1 MVTLAWR
8 MLRRRPTAAVA
19 TFVAMWFGVA
29 VVTACGVLLESGLR
43 YHGVA
48 QRYAASTVL
57 VATGD
62 VRVVHGHGDNREV
75 EHSALPTR
83 GGVDASVV
91 TRAAALPGV
100 QTAVG
105 DVATPAQVLP
115 AGGATGVAA
124 QVHPWAA
131 RVLAPFTLRS
141 GRAPGDGEAVLDSAT
156 AARIGARPGSSVRV
170 MLPGGMRPFVV
181 SGVAATTGAAPA
193 DRTVFVT
200 MPSGPRVDVVG
211 VIGAPGTSAKA
222 LARAVDGLLP
232 HPARDADGAFP
243 RVYTGPDRGLVETP
257 DVAEG
262 RELAI
267 ALPSVFGGC
276 TLFIAALVIAG
287 TVGLSVQQRHRDV
300 ALLRAVGATP
310 RQVRRMVVRESAML
324 AVLAGASGVWAGF
337 AGVTWLRDQ
346 FVHRGITPASFTVH
360 VSWLPPLVAAA
371 SALVIAV
378 GAAWIASLRVS
389 RIRPTEAL
397 VESAVERRGGGWLRG
412 LLGLGAL
419 AGGLVLAITAAGL
432 RGDNAAGLAIGVLA
446 TLVTAVWL
454 IAPWLNR
461 AAAAVAGVAMRALGV
476 TGRLAAANAAA
487 SARRLAP
494 VLSALV
500 LAVGF
505 AGSLWFLQT
514 SVAHRATQQSQAGLR
529 ADYVVTAPSGLPAA
543 VVGGLRQVP
552 GVQAVTGVVRST
564 ILDRNDAGERYTA
577 QGIDG
582 PYRTFDLG
590 VTSGSLADLRPGA
603 VAIDRLTADAVHAR
617 VGDEFRAWYPD
628 GTPAVLRVAAVYS
641 RGLGFAAVTLP
652 AQALTP
658 HTSGLDTVAFVSAAP
673 SARAGVQRT
682 LDRLAPG
689 ASVLDR
695 GHYQTALDT
704 ELAHNAWSNQVVV
717 GVLLVYVVIAA
728 VNTLAMAATGRRRE
742 LAVLRLTGTTRKQIL
757 RMVRFEQTL
766 LLSLGL
772 VVGGAVAAAT
782 LLPLVKAATGTATPY
797 LPLAGWAGVLGGTVL
812 LGSLATLVPV
822 RRILRINPVEA
833 IGIRE

>member
-8 MLRRRPTAAVA
+8 MLRQRPTSALA
-19 TFVAMWFGVA
+19 TFVALWFGAA

-43 YHGVA
+43 YHGAV

-57 VATGD
+57 VAAD
-62 VRVVHGHGDNREV
+62 DLRDVHGHGDNREV
-75 EHSALPTR
+75 EHSPLPVR

-105 DVATPAQVLP
+105 DVATPARVLP
-115 AGGATGVAA
+115 AGGTSGVAA

-131 RVLAPFTLRS
+131 RVLAPFTLRAGQAPS
-141 GRAPGDGEAVLDSAT
+141 GGEAVLDTAT
-156 AARIGARPGSSVRV
+156 AARIGAHPGSSVRV
-170 MLPGGMRPFVV
+170 MLPGGVRPFVV
-181 SGVAATTGAAPA
+181 SGIAATTGAAPA

-200 MPSGPRVDVVG
+200 MPLGQRVDVVG
-211 VIGAPGTSAKA
+211 VIGVPGTSPKA
-222 LARAVDGLLP
+222 LARAVDRLLP
-232 HPARDADGAFP
+232 HPAQDADGAFP
-243 RVYTGPDRGLVETP
+243 RVYTGADRGLVEAP

-262 RELAI
+262 RALAI
-267 ALPSVFGGC
+267 TLPSVFGGC

-310 RQVRRMVVRESAML
+310 RQVRRMVVRESAT
-324 AVLAGASGVWAGF
+324 LAGLAGLSGIWAGF
-337 AGVTWLRDQ
+337 AGVRWLRDQ
-346 FVHRGITPASFTVH
+346 FVERGITPSSFTVQ

-378 GAAWIASLRVS
+378 GAAWVASLRAS

-397 VESAVERRGGGWLRG
+397 VESAVEWRGGGWLRG
-412 LLGLGAL
+412 LLGLAVL
-419 AGGLVLAITAAGL
+419 AGGLVLAITAARL
-432 RGDNAAGLAIGVLA
+432 RGDNAAGVAIGVLA

-461 AAAAVAGVAMRALGV
+461 AAAAVAGVGLRALGV
-476 TGRLAAANAAA
+476 TGRLAAANAAT

-505 AGSLWFLQT
+505 GGSLWFVQT
-514 SVAHRATQQSQAGLR
+514 SVAHRAAQQSHAGLH
-529 ADYVVTAPSGLPAA
+529 ADYVVTAPGGLPAG
-543 VVGGLRQVP
+543 VVTALRPVP
-552 GVQAVTGVVRST
+552 GVQAVTGIMRTTV
-564 ILDRNDAGERYTA
+564 LDRRDGGTQYTA

-582 PYRTFDLG
+582 SSRTFDLG
-590 VTSGSLADLRPGA
+590 VTSGSLADLRPGT
-603 VAIDRLTADAVHAR
+603 VAIDQLTADIVHAH
-617 VGDEFRAWYPD
+617 VGDDFRAWYPD
-628 GTPAVLRVAAVYS
+628 GTPLVLRVAAVYS

-652 AQALTP
+652 AQALAP
-658 HTSGLDTVAFVSAAP
+658 HTSGMDTLAFVSASP
-673 SARAGVQRT
+673 SARAELQRT

-695 GHYQTALDT
+695 GHYQAALSA
-704 ELAHNAWSNQVVV
+704 ELAQNAWTNQVVV

-742 LAVLRLTGTTRKQIL
+742 LATLRLAGTTRRQIL
-757 RMVRFEQTL
+757 RMVRFEQAL
-766 LLSLGL
+766 LLGLAL

-782 LLPLVKAATGTATPY
+782 LLPLVKSATGTATPY
-797 LPLAGWAGVLGGTVL
+797 LPLTGWACVLGGTVL
-812 LGSLATLVPV
+812 LGSLATLLPI
-822 RRILRINPVEA
+822 RRILRMNPVEA